1 MRQGYIRTARSK
13 GLPERAVFLRHPLG
27 NVALPFIT
35 IVGASI
41 PTLFAG
47 SVILELVFCLPGMGC
62 YPVNAALNYDYNVVM
77 TTTMFFAII
86 TLTTQL
92 LTDLSYAW
100 FDPRVSYGA
109 KPLTLIL
116 TSGVLT
122 GLTSCDRLGWSAS
135 ACFPAGPP
143 PHGGAMGAESEICS
157 ILGRQTLLKRR
168 FDAAESEGCISDS

>member
-1 MRQGYIRTARSK
+1 MS
-13 GLPERAVFLRHPLG
+13 
-27 NVALPFIT
+27 LPFIT
-35 IVGASI
+35 IVGATI

-47 SVILELVFCLPGMGC
+47 SVILELLFSLPGMGR
-62 YPVNAALNYDYNVVM
+62 YLVNAALNYDYNVVM

-86 TLTTQL
+86 TLSTQL

-109 KPLTLIL
+109 KPLTLVL
-116 TSGVLT
+116 TLGVLT

-143 PHGGAMGAESEICS
+143 PHGGATEAESES
-157 ILGRQTLLKRR
+157 VQFLEGKR
-168 FDAAESEGCISDS
+168 F